1 MSRKLWFLT
10 LSVLLALSIA
20 ICWAQNNPD
29 QQPTP
34 RRGPAGPSFTSLIEQ
49 LEDAYKAN
57 DRDAMGKAI
66 EQLKQSRSRRGRGM
80 GPGQDRPPRPAAGN
94 DQQPQTKPPLPIDD
108 AEKKILTV
116 LDDMRNDP
124 AQRFAN
130 ISFDDGRLL
139 RQLTEATG
147 AKRVVELGTSTGYSG
162 IWFAMALKKTGG
174 KLLTHEI
181 DPARAKIARNNF
193 DRSGLGEVVTV
204 IEGDAHETV
213 KQHKD
218 PIDII
223 FLDADKQGYIDYLN
237 QLLPLVRPG
246 GLIIAHNMRY
256 PRADPDFV
264 KAITTNPKL
273 DTTYVL
279 MEGAGMSVTLK
290 KH

>member
-1 MSRKLWFLT
+1 MSRKLSFLT
-10 LSVLLALSIA
+10 LSMFLALGFA
-20 ICWAQNNPD
+20 FCWAQNNPD
-29 QQPTP
+29 QQPN
-34 RRGPAGPSFTSLIEQ
+34 RQRGPAGPSFTGLIEQ

-57 DRDAMGKAI
+57 DRDALGKAI
-66 EQLKQSRSRRGRGM
+66 EQLKQTRSRRGRGM
-80 GPGQDRPPRPAAGN
+80 GPEQNRPPRPAGDN
-94 DQQPQTKPPLPIDD
+94 QPPQTKSPLPIDD

-116 LDDMRNDP
+116 LNDMKNDP
-124 AQRFAN
+124 NQRFAN

-139 RQLTEATG
+139 RQLTEATD

-181 DPARAKIARNNF
+181 DPDRAKKARNNF
-193 DRSGLGEVVTV
+193 NRSGLGDVVTI

-237 QLLPLVRPG
+237 KLLPLVRPG

-264 KAITTNPKL
+264 KAITNNPKL

-279 MEGAGMSVTLK
+279 MEGAGMSITLK
-290 KH
+290 KR